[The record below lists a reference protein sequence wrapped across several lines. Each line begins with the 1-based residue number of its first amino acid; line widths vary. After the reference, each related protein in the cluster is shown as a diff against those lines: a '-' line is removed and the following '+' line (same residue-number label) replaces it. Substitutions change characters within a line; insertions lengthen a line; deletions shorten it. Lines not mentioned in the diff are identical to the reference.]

1 MAFGLCRQV
10 TAFSIVKEWGAIK
23 IFRTVT
29 AVLLCLWMVVIFGF
43 SSQNS
48 DESSEISGSVIAAI
62 AEIFYPDFE
71 SLTAEEQAE
80 VIESFQ
86 FIARKTGHFSIYG
99 VLGFLSFLTFISYRK
114 LRLYLRLL
122 LSSAVCL
129 LYAVSDE
136 IHQLFVAGRS
146 CELRDV
152 CIDFC
157 GALLAITVSA
167 LFSRYIKRIYKHIR
181 TVGENE

>member
-1 MAFGLCRQV
+1 MVLI
-10 TAFSIVKEWGAIK
+10 FS
-23 IFRTVT
+23 
-29 AVLLCLWMVVIFGF
+29 L

-48 DESSEISGSVIAAI
+48 DQSSETSGGLIAAV
-62 AEIFYPDFE
+62 AELFYPDFDR
-71 SLTAEEQAE
+71 LTEEEQAK

-86 FIARKTGHFSIYG
+86 FIARKTAHFSIYG
-99 VLGFLSFLTFISYRK
+99 VLGFLSFLTFVSYRR
-114 LRLYLRLL
+114 LRLILRFL
-122 LSSAVCL
+122 LSAAFCL
-129 LYAVSDE
+129 IYAVSDE
-136 IHQLFVAGRS
+136 IHQFFVPGRS

-181 TVGENE
+181 TVGADEKQ